1 MTRARILPLAI
12 LATLALATPAQ
23 AAKSVKGKW
32 KGTVHA
38 RSVAGNRFSF
48 PMRLTI
54 KRTKVGST
62 AGTLSNP
69 GSPCHSQLTV
79 ASRHDGGLSLQ
90 YHEKGFRGEQL
101 HRRRQDLRRCA
112 RARSCAGARSRPD
125 GQVGTATLQPP
136 AVRSRTGWRRSATRT

>member
-32 KGTVHA
+32 KGTVH
-38 RSVAGNRFSF
+38 SGTISF
-48 PMRLTI
+48 KMKMTI

-69 GSPCHSQLTV
+69 GSPCHGTLTV

-90 YHEKGFRGEQL
+90 YHEKGGGNCTGDDKIFIKRKGAK
-101 HRRRQDLRRCA
+101 LRW
-112 RARSCAGARSRPD
+112 RAVAPS
-125 GQVGTATLQPP
+125 GQVGKALI
-136 AVRSRTGWRRSATRT
+136 RRA

>member
-32 KGTVHA
+32 KGTVH
-38 RSVAGNRFSF
+38 SGSISF
-48 PMRLTI
+48 PVKMTI

-69 GSPCHSQLTV
+69 GSPCHGTLTV
-79 ASRHDGGLSLQ
+79 TSRHDGGLSLQ
-90 YHEKGFRGEQL
+90 YHEKNKTSTQCTGNDKIFIKRKGAK
-101 HRRRQDLRRCA
+101 LRW
-112 RARSCAGARSRPD
+112 RAVAPS
-125 GQVGTATLQPP
+125 GQVGAATL
-136 AVRSRTGWRRSATRT
+136 RRA

>member
-12 LATLALATPAQ
+12 LATLALATPAE

-38 RSVAGNRFSF
+38 RSVDGKRFSF

-69 GSPCHSQLTV
+69 GSPCHGTLTV

-90 YHEKGFRGEQL
+90 YHEKGGGNCTGDDKIFIKRKGAK
-101 HRRRQDLRRCA
+101 LRW
-112 RARSCAGARSRPD
+112 RAVAPN
-125 GQVGTATLQPP
+125 GQIGTATL
-136 AVRSRTGWRRSATRT
+136 RRR

>member
-32 KGTVHA
+32 KGTVHVVG
-38 RSVAGNRFSF
+38 STTKFK
-48 PMRLTI
+48 MKMTI

-69 GSPCHSQLTV
+69 GSPCHGTLTV
-79 ASRHDGGLSLQ
+79 TSRHDGGLSLQ
-90 YHEKGFRGEQL
+90 YHEKNTAAGECTGNDKIFIK
-101 HRRRQDLRRCA
+101 RKGAKLRW
-112 RARSCAGARSRPD
+112 RAVAPS
-125 GQVGTATLQPP
+125 GQVGKALL
-136 AVRSRTGWRRSATRT
+136 RRA